1 LFDITVNASGG
12 TGLFEYSTDGVNFQ
26 STNILTV
33 TDNGIYTITVRDEN
47 GCTATTEVIVAV
59 NQIIATAT
67 VTGNVTCA
75 GGDNGSISVTAA
87 GGEGPLSYAL
97 NGGTAQS
104 SSVFTGLTA
113 GAYTVQVS
121 DSLGLTTT
129 TGEVIILEPAALQL
143 TAASALNTVTATA
156 TGGTGALQYSIN
168 GLDYQN
174 SGEFT
179 GLVNGDYIVTVQDAN
194 GCTATT
200 TVIVDI
206 PILTLSLNFSAS
218 LLCAGDASGFITV
231 LANGGIPPYTYS
243 LNGGPEQPGNTFNNL
258 QGGNYNITVRDAFNQ
273 ELSYTVT
280 ITEPAPVTGTATV
293 VLNDV
298 TLDVSGG
305 TPPYSFSSNNL
316 QDLPNGSYSVTVTD
330 GNGCSGIISFVVDV
344 PPVTV
349 SATVTNVTCFGDSN
363 GSITL
368 FAAGGIPPYTLNGQP
383 FLQGTTIN
391 NLAAGSYSITIL
403 DSAGNESTSSFT
415 VGSPAQ
421 LVVTAT
427 LNGNTITAAATG
439 GTGSYVFL
447 LNGVAVIGNV
457 FSNLPLGNYTVGVVD
472 ANGCAATINTPL
484 VVSSV
489 VEPSEEWGLSVS
501 PNPGAG
507 LFVLTMS
514 RAPEILRAEV
524 FDASGRMIRSLDFT
538 PGGGTFTTTVD
549 IQELPNGTYI
559 LRLTDGKRWG
569 GVRLSKA
576 E

>member
-1 LFDITVNASGG
+1 
-12 TGLFEYSTDGVNFQ
+12 
-26 STNILTV
+26 
-33 TDNGIYTITVRDEN
+33 
-47 GCTATTEVIVAV
+47 
-59 NQIIATAT
+59 
-67 VTGNVTCA
+67 
-75 GGDNGSISVTAA
+75 
-87 GGEGPLSYAL
+87 
-97 NGGTAQS
+97 
-104 SSVFTGLTA
+104 
-113 GAYTVQVS
+113 
-121 DSLGLTTT
+121 
-129 TGEVIILEPAALQL
+129 
-143 TAASALNTVTATA
+143 
-156 TGGTGALQYSIN
+156 
-168 GLDYQN
+168 
-174 SGEFT
+174 
-179 GLVNGDYIVTVQDAN
+179 
-194 GCTATT
+194 
-200 TVIVDI
+200 
-206 PILTLSLNFSAS
+206 
-218 LLCAGDASGFITV
+218 
-231 LANGGIPPYTYS
+231 
-243 LNGGPEQPGNTFNNL
+243 
-258 QGGNYNITVRDAFNQ
+258 RDAFNQ

-298 TLDVSGG
+298 TLNVSGG

-330 GNGCSGIISFVVDV
+330 GNGCSGIISFVVNV
-344 PPVTV
+344 PPV
-349 SATVTNVTCFGDSN
+349 AVTANISNVTCFGDSN

-514 RAPEILRAEV
+514 RAPETLRAEV
-524 FDASGRMIRSLDFT
+524 FDASGRMVRSLDFT
-538 PGGGTFTTTVD
+538 PGGGTFTTSVD